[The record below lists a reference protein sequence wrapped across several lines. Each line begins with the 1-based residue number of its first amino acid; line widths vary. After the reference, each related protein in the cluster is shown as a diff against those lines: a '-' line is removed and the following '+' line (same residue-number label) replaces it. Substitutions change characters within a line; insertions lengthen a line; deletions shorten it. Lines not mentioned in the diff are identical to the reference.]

1 MILAYQIYCT
11 YAPKIM
17 LSIIEALRKGDRRSV
32 ARAITRV
39 DNDPEGSR
47 DIIRATL
54 PYAGRSHIVGIT
66 GPAGAGKSS
75 LINILAMKIAQ
86 EGRHP
91 AVLAVDPTSHITGGA
106 ILGDRVRMS
115 ESTDSGVYIRSI
127 ASRGATGAVS
137 ASLRNGI
144 RILEYAGYDTIII
157 ESVGA
162 GQTEVDISSIVDVTA
177 VVFNP
182 HTGDSIQTIKAGITE
197 IGDVC
202 VINKADLPG
211 SSALYDAVRDFIGDS
226 DRNPEVLLTSVK
238 DNTGMNEL
246 AHVLMSMLKER
257 EATRYER
264 RTASLQ
270 GEIKDII
277 LNKVQ
282 RRIDVIMKEKNVQTL
297 MDAVMSGK
305 MDPYDVASHIGQ
317 DIMGDVKES

>member
-1 MILAYQIYCT
+1 M
-11 YAPKIM
+11 
-17 LSIIEALRKGDRRSV
+17 
-32 ARAITRV
+32 ARAITMV
-39 DNDPEGSR
+39 DNDPEGAR

-75 LINILAMKIAQ
+75 LINVLAVKLIQ
-86 EGRHP
+86 DGQQP

-162 GQTEVDISSIVDVTA
+162 GQTEVDISGIVDVTA

-197 IGDVC
+197 IGDIC

-238 DNTGMNEL
+238 DNTGMDKL
-246 AHVLMSMLKER
+246 AQVLISMLKER
-257 EATRYER
+257 NATKSR
-264 RTASLQ
+264 RRATSLR
-270 GEIKDII
+270 GEIRDII
-277 LNKVQ
+277 LNKVRKQ
-282 RRIDVIMKEKNVQTL
+282 IDTVMEGRDVQMVI
-297 MDAVMSGK
+297 DAVMRGE
-305 MDPYDVASHIGQ
+305 MDPYDAASHIGQ
-317 DIMGDVKES
+317 DIMGGVKES

>member
-1 MILAYQIYCT
+1 M
-11 YAPKIM
+11 
-17 LSIIEALRKGDRRSV
+17 
-32 ARAITRV
+32 ARAISMI
-39 DNDPEGSR
+39 DNDPEGAR

-54 PYAGRSHIVGIT
+54 PYAGRSHVIGIT

-75 LINILAMKIAQ
+75 LINVLAMKMAQ
-86 EGRHP
+86 DGQRP

-106 ILGDRVRMS
+106 ILGDRVRMG

-197 IGDVC
+197 IGDIC

-238 DNTGMNEL
+238 DNIGMDRL
-246 AHVLMSMLKER
+246 AQTLMSMLKER
-257 EATRYER
+257 EATKSRR
-264 RTASLQ
+264 RTTSLQ

-277 LNKVQ
+277 LNKV
-282 RRIDVIMKEKNVQTL
+282 RKRIDIVMEGDDVQMV
-297 MDAVMSGK
+297 MDAVMQGE
-305 MDPYDVASHIGQ
+305 MDPYDAASHIGQ
-317 DIMGDVKES
+317 DIMEDVKKL